1 MKKKSVI
8 VGLFC
13 SIFLVGCST
22 GEKNTS
28 QAKNLD
34 TSVEQKISLSS
45 EAAIS
50 TMVPSLAMD
59 TTSTLVMNQVYE
71 GLYTLGKND
80 KFELGVAAEEPDISK
95 DQTVYTFK
103 LRKDAKWSNGTPV
116 TADDFVFAWQKLV
129 DPQNV
134 SPNADILFNVVKNAK
149 EVAEGKRALDELGIR
164 AIDDNTLEITLEK
177 PTPYL
182 VSLLS
187 FPVLYPQNRAYVQ
200 SQGEKYASDAE
211 HLIYNG
217 PFKLSKWSAV
227 GDNWSY
233 VKNETYWDEK
243 TVKLKTADVTVVK
256 SPSTAIN
263 LFKTGELDVVNKLSG
278 DFVANYRNDPA
289 FVAVPQFV
297 TFFIKMNGERNGKT
311 SILNNINARKA
322 IAQAFDKKGFVKSV
336 LADKSTPTDQLIPP
350 GQTIMPDGKTDF
362 VKSAEKANDYLT
374 YNPKKALALWKKAK
388 DELKIDNVTLQFL
401 TDDTDSAKRSAEYF
415 QNQLETHLP
424 GLKIEVTQVPFTIR
438 VQRDQ
443 SKDYDLELSGWG
455 TDYRDPLTV
464 LRIFTSD
471 STQGGVTFSDPTYDQ
486 LINQT
491 RNEYAGN
498 QEQRMKNFMQAQNIL
513 INKVAVLA
521 PIYNRSLSV
530 LENTKIKNLY
540 WHSFGPTY
548 SLKWAEK
555 Q

>member
-1 MKKKSVI
+1 MKKRMVFISLV
-8 VGLFC
+8 C
-13 SIFLVGCST
+13 SIFLVGCSSGSKDVSKQT
-22 GEKNTS
+22 DSK
-28 QAKNLD
+28 K
-34 TSVEQKISLSS
+34 VEQKLTISS
-45 EAAIS
+45 ESAIS

-297 TFFIKMNGERNGKT
+297 TFFIKMNGQRNGKT

-388 DELKIDNVTLQFL
+388 DELKIENVTLQFL

>member
-471 STQGGVTFSDPTYDQ
+471 STQGGVTFSDPTYDR

>member
-1 MKKKSVI
+1 MKKRMVFISLV
-8 VGLFC
+8 C
-13 SIFLVGCST
+13 SIFLVGCSSGSKDVSKQT
-22 GEKNTS
+22 DSK
-28 QAKNLD
+28 K
-34 TSVEQKISLSS
+34 VEQKLTISS
-45 EAAIS
+45 ESAIS

-388 DELKIDNVTLQFL
+388 DELKIENVTLQFL

-491 RNEYAGN
+491 RDEYAAD
-498 QEQRMKNFMQAQNIL
+498 QDKRMQNFMEAQNIL